1 MFNHNR
7 LRNIFFGI
15 DSLNLITYQLFPY
28 NFVPHQLLCYLG
40 LPPPT
45 TPLPP
50 NPPRV
55 MGREGDV
62 CFS

>member
-15 DSLNLITYQLFPY
+15 DSLSLITYQLFPY

-40 LPPPT
+40 LPPL
-45 TPLPP
+45 TPP
-50 NPPRV
+50 V
-55 MGREGDV
+55 CGGKGGRRLFFLG
-62 CFS
+62 